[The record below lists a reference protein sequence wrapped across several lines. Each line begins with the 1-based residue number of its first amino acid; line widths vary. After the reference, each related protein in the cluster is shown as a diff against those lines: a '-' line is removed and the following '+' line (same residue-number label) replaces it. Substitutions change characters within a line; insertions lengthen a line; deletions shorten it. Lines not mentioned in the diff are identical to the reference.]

1 MLIDPNTPAGGR
13 ALARL
18 DDEIIIWLT
27 TVTPKGQPQASPV
40 WFWWDGEEFLV
51 YSLPSA
57 RVRNIEH
64 NPKVALN
71 LDGNGEGGDIV
82 TLEGI
87 ARIDPAAPPAYEHA
101 EYVAKYQRKFEEHDW
116 TPEWFASRYS
126 VPIRIQPTRAR
137 YH

>member
-1 MLIDPNTPAGGR
+1 MLIDRNTPAGGR

-18 DDEIIIWLT
+18 EDELIIWLT
-27 TVTPKGQPQASPV
+27 TVTPKGQPQSSPV
-40 WFWWDGEEFLV
+40 WFWWDGSEFVV

-57 RVRNIEH
+57 RVRNIER

-87 ARIDPAAPPAYEHA
+87 ARIDEAAPPAYEHS
-101 EYVAKYQRKFEEHDW
+101 EYVEKYQRKFEDYGW

-126 VPIRIQPTRAR
+126 VAIRIQPTRAR

>member
-1 MLIDPNTPAGGR
+1 MLIDRNTPAGGR

-27 TVTPKGQPQASPV
+27 TVTPGGQPQASPV

-51 YSLPSA
+51 YSLPSP

-82 TLEGI
+82 TIEGV
-87 ARIDPAAPPAYEHA
+87 ARIDETAPPAHENP
-101 EYVAKYQRKFEEHDW
+101 EYVAKYQRKLDQHGW

-126 VPIRIQPTRAR
+126 VPLRIEPTRAR

>member
-1 MLIDPNTPAGGR
+1 MLIDPNTPSGGR

-18 DDEIIIWLT
+18 DDELIIWLT
-27 TVTPKGQPQASPV
+27 TVNPSGQPQSSPV
-40 WFWWDGEEFLV
+40 WFWWDGSEFLV

-57 RVRNIEH
+57 RVRNVRH

-82 TLEGI
+82 TIEGI
-87 ARIDPAAPPAYEHA
+87 ARIDRSGPPASVHT
-101 EYVAKYQRKFEEHDW
+101 EYVAKYQRKFEQHGW

-126 VPIRIQPTRAR
+126 VPIRIEPTRAR